1 MSKETRVPP
10 QTTVDLARQLSK
22 LNCFR
27 AVDFQH
33 LNDSYFTF
41 SFHHISFNNYRIYG
55 YYISNY
61 FPDLR
66 IKIYI
71 VFLL

>member
-22 LNCFR
+22 LNYFR

-41 SFHHISFNNYRIYG
+41 SFHHISFNNFIEFMV
-55 YYISNY
+55 IILVII
-61 FPDLR
+61 FV
-66 IKIYI
+66 I
-71 VFLL
+71 